1 MWEERM
7 YDDKEPRKKKIV
19 NLMSLKTCKGIPM
32 GIRKGI
38 VFSGPIKI
46 MPTLTTMEKNALVLL
61 LQIKYPCKLAL
72 GLLK

>member
-1 MWEERM
+1 
-7 YDDKEPRKKKIV
+7 
-19 NLMSLKTCKGIPM
+19 MSLKTCKGIPM